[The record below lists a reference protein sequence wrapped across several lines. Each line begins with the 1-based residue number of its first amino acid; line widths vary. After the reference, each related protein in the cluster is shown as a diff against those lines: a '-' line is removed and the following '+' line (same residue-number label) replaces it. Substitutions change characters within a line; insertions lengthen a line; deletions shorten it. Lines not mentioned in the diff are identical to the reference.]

1 MFARIIGFRIDQ
13 SSGGLSR
20 HARIDIELEFRFH
33 LKLTSADEWTRTKS
47 GPKKYNG
54 DQHPSLCLS
63 GKCRVK
69 FTLPQRWTL
78 SEEFVRSPMTSRTR
92 FLITAALVCHL
103 LLAPSLVT
111 SQLLRPTNHANA
123 SPKLPD
129 SLHAS
134 KEHDVTLSALTQE
147 KRGPLYTLH
156 GNVEIHYGT
165 YILRGDEITYNSDT
179 GDSTADG
186 HVTLEGGLNDE
197 HIQASRGKYNVWE
210 ERGRFENVTGSIGAH
225 LRGTRVMLTS
235 SNPFFFSGKVVEKN
249 GPDHFKVYDG
259 TVTTCE
265 LPRPKWQFNANKV
278 SVDVGGTAKIY
289 HSTFD
294 IRGIPVLYFPFATL
308 PAERVPRQSGFLIPN
323 LGTSSVKGSII
334 GESFFWAINRSMD
347 LHVGAEYYSARGWA
361 QSGEFRAQPSDT
373 SFIDL
378 NVFSVLDRGI
388 GHPPI
393 DQGGQDVRLNA
404 EGAFG
409 HNFRGVAN
417 IDYLSSFVFRLAF
430 SEVFTQAVSS
440 EVKSEA
446 FLSNTTNGFFF
457 NGSMQRYQNFESTTP
472 GDDIRILHAPSIE
485 ASSVDRQLGHSPF
498 YWSYDA
504 AAEGLSR
511 SEPGFSTAALLG
523 RFDLNPSLSLPL
535 HLDGWSFRPELSLR
549 DTIYT
554 QQLAGG
560 GGVKIAE
567 SDAVNRRALE
577 ASVELRPPAVSRILG
592 REFLGRKWKHV
603 IEPRVV
609 YNYVTGVDN
618 FANILRFDER
628 DILSNTNEV
637 EYGMINRL
645 YAKRTAERAENCG
658 QEGMPS
664 LFIGGA
670 AAPTRMPWE
679 RANQPADPPCE
690 NAPQVRE
697 VVTWELAQ
705 KYFIDP
711 TFGGALTPG
720 RSNVFANT
728 VDLTGVSFLTDARHL
743 SPLIS
748 RLRVQTSERTDIEWD
763 VDYDFK
769 LGGVDASTV
778 LANYRVGSFTI
789 GGGDA
794 YLQVPGETQAS
805 TLIFPPQLFN
815 QFRLLLGYGHTN
827 KKGLS
832 AATNIGFDAKQGFL
846 QYAAVQSTYNWD
858 CCGVSVEFRRF
869 ALGSV
874 RNENQYRFTFALAN
888 LGALGNLRRNEK
900 LF

>member
-1 MFARIIGFRIDQ
+1 
-13 SSGGLSR
+13 
-20 HARIDIELEFRFH
+20 
-33 LKLTSADEWTRTKS
+33 
-47 GPKKYNG
+47 
-54 DQHPSLCLS
+54 
-63 GKCRVK
+63 
-69 FTLPQRWTL
+69 
-78 SEEFVRSPMTSRTR
+78 MTSRTR

-111 SQLLRPTNHANA
+111 SQLLAPTITSRPPQ
-123 SPKLPD
+123 SPPVKP
-129 SLHAS
+129 STIRG
-134 KEHDVTLSALTQE
+134 EDVTISAITQE
-147 KRGPLYTLH
+147 KHGPIYKLR
-156 GNVEIHYGT
+156 GNVEIQYGVYT
-165 YILRGDEITYNSDT
+165 LRADEATFNSDT
-179 GDSTADG
+179 GDANVDG

-197 HIQASRGKYNVWE
+197 HLQASRGKYNIWADS
-210 ERGRFENVTGSIGAH
+210 GRFENVTGSIGAH

-235 SNPFFFSGKVVEKN
+235 SNPFFFTGKAVEKN

-265 LPRPKWQFNANKV
+265 LPHPKWQFNANRV
-278 SVDVGGTAKIY
+278 VVDVGGTAKIY

-294 IRGIPVLYFPFATL
+294 VKGIPILYFPFATL
-308 PAERVPRQSGFLIPN
+308 PAQRVPRQSGFLIPN
-323 LGTSSVKGSII
+323 LGTSSVKGTIV
-334 GESFFWAINRSMD
+334 GGSFFWAINRSMD
-347 LHVGAEYYSARGWA
+347 AHIGAEYYSARGWA
-361 QSGEFRAQPSDT
+361 QMGEFRAQPSET
-373 SFIDL
+373 SFVDL
-378 NVFSVLDRGI
+378 NIFSVLDRGV
-388 GHPPI
+388 GHPPV
-393 DQGGQDVRLNA
+393 DQGGQDIRLNA

-472 GDDIRILHAPSIE
+472 GDDIRILHAPSFE
-485 ASSVDRQLGHSPF
+485 ASSVDRPIGHSPF
-498 YWSYDA
+498 YWSYEA

-511 SEPGFSTAALLG
+511 SEPGFSTAPLLG
-523 RFDLNPSLSLPL
+523 RFDLNPTLSLPL
-535 HLDGWSFRPELSLR
+535 VLDGWSFRPELSLR
-549 DTIYT
+549 DTVYT
-554 QQLAGG
+554 EQLAGVS
-560 GGVKIAE
+560 GVRVVE
-567 SDAVNRRALE
+567 STPVNRRALE
-577 ASVELRPPAVSRILG
+577 ASVELRPPALRRVFAG
-592 REFLGRKWKHV
+592 EFMGRKWRHV
-603 IEPRVV
+603 IEPRVT

-637 EYGMINRL
+637 EYGVINRL
-645 YAKRTAERAENCG
+645 YAKRTSEQAEDCG
-658 QEGMPS
+658 RPGMPS

-670 AAPTRMPWE
+670 APPSRVPWE
-679 RANQPADPPCE
+679 RSNPPADAPC
-690 NAPQVRE
+690 NAEPQVRE

-711 TFGGALTPG
+711 TFGGAFVPG

-728 VDLTGVSFLTDARHL
+728 VDLTGISFLTEARHL

-748 RLRVQTSERTDIEWD
+748 RLRFQTSARTDIEWD

-769 LGGVDASTV
+769 LGGIDGSTV
-778 LANYRVGSFTI
+778 LANYRIGAFTV

-794 YLQVPGETQAS
+794 YLQVPGETVGS
-805 TLIFPPQLFN
+805 TFIFSPQLFN
-815 QFRLLLGYGHTN
+815 QFRLLLGYGHTS
-827 KKGLS
+827 KRGLS

-846 QYAAVQSTYNWD
+846 QYAAVQTTYNWD
-858 CCGVSVEFRRF
+858 CCGVSMEFRRF